1 MYIERTYRVSMFG
14 HRDFDR
20 HLLLDKYLP
29 IVLRKIIER
38 KDFVEVFVGRNGEF
52 DIYATSVLK
61 RLQKDIGREN
71 SEIICVLPYT
81 NKDIDLFARYYDS
94 IIIPECLNN
103 THPKNAITKRNKW
116 MVENSDLI
124 ICYVE
129 NKCGGAYTALKYAER
144 LGKRIINLAEI
155 QVDRELS
162 LIEL

>member
-1 MYIERTYRVSMFG
+1 MCIERTYRVCMFG
-14 HRDFDR
+14 HRSFDK
-20 HLLLDKYLP
+20 HLRIDKYLTRT
-29 IVLRKIIER
+29 LREMMT
-38 KDFVEVFVGRNGEF
+38 DNFVEVYVGRNGEF

-116 MVENSDLI
+116 MVENTDLV

-129 NKCGGAYTALKYAER
+129 NKCGGAYNALKYAER
-144 LGKRIINLAEI
+144 LGKSE
-155 QVDRELS
+155 
-162 LIEL
+162 

>member
-1 MYIERTYRVSMFG
+1 MCIERTYRVCMFG
-14 HRDFDR
+14 HRSFDK
-20 HLLLDKYLP
+20 HLRIDKYLTRT
-29 IVLRKIIER
+29 LREMMT
-38 KDFVEVFVGRNGEF
+38 DNFVEVYVGRNGEF

-116 MVENSDLI
+116 MVENTDLV

-129 NKCGGAYTALKYAER
+129 NKCGGAYNALKHAER
-144 LGKRIINLAEI
+144 LGKSIINLAEMKN
-155 QVDRELS
+155 L
-162 LIEL
+162 